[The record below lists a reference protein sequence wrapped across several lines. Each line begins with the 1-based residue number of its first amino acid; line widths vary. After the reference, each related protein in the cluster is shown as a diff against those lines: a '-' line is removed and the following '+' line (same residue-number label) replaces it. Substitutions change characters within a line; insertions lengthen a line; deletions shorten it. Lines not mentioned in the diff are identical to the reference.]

1 MAFPHRLDAPELPDF
16 SMLKR
21 LARDQLIYLL
31 EQLPGKKDLFIEADL
46 MSPLDR
52 IANVSILK
60 QHEVDKLYK
69 VENKLTLSSNEQLC
83 FLVRPRIKTMRYIAN
98 LVNADKLAGRVRKYK
113 IILSPQ
119 KFYACE
125 MVLEEEGVYGGERN
139 RICEL

>member
-1 MAFPHRLDAPELPDF
+1 MAFPHRPDAPELPDF

-69 VENKLTLSSNEQLC
+69 VENKPALSSNEHNLC
-83 FLVRPRIKTMRYIAN
+83 TRCGAPTPDPEIK
-98 LVNADKLAGRVRKYK
+98 
-113 IILSPQ
+113 SH
-119 KFYACE
+119 
-125 MVLEEEGVYGGERN
+125 VLH
-139 RICEL
+139 

>member
-60 QHEVDKLYK
+60 TVLLGQ
-69 VENKLTLSSNEQLC
+69 TSNQE
-83 FLVRPRIKTMRYIAN
+83 
-98 LVNADKLAGRVRKYK
+98 
-113 IILSPQ
+113 
-119 KFYACE
+119 YALHCQS
-125 MVLEEEGVYGGERN
+125 
-139 RICEL
+139 CQC